1 VLFVSASS
9 CCEEFVSE
17 NVEFNCLMQY
27 EEVKKKGK
35 THMKFVSGKGTFKP
49 SSIVFHFDNLFNG
62 DKLLGDEINRV
73 VNENWKL
80 LFEDIED
87 TFLDATTKILIN
99 ILNHFFSKVSI
110 EEAFDYNRIFGKE
123 FFCKL
128 LLLFFFVQVIRI
140 IVEK

>member
-1 VLFVSASS
+1 VLFVSVNS

-62 DKLLGDEINRV
+62 DKLLGDEINKV

-87 TFLDATTKILIN
+87 TFLNAMTKILIN

-110 EEAFDYNRIFGKE
+110 EEAFD
-123 FFCKL
+123 
-128 LLLFFFVQVIRI
+128 
-140 IVEK
+140 

>member
-1 VLFVSASS
+1 
-9 CCEEFVSE
+9 
-17 NVEFNCLMQY
+17 MQY

-80 LFEDIED
+80 LFERNNLIDEY
-87 TFLDATTKILIN
+87 KYILISN
-99 ILNHFFSKVSI
+99 YL
-110 EEAFDYNRIFGKE
+110 
-123 FFCKL
+123 
-128 LLLFFFVQVIRI
+128 
-140 IVEK
+140 

>member
-1 VLFVSASS
+1 
-9 CCEEFVSE
+9 
-17 NVEFNCLMQY
+17 MQY

-35 THMKFVSGKGTFKP
+35 THMKFVSGEGTFKP

-87 TFLDATTKILIN
+87 TFLDAMTKILIN

-110 EEAFDYNRIFGKE
+110 EEAFD
-123 FFCKL
+123 
-128 LLLFFFVQVIRI
+128 
-140 IVEK
+140 